1 MKRLVKSCCFG
12 EFGSQNSNFWGC
24 QFGIVAGLSD
34 SLSGLWNSS
43 GGCCILCQV
52 VCHCRHKG
60 LEHAMYRSKLEA
72 EIAELR
78 ALSDSSKQS
87 RAPVTLDQQSVGRL
101 SRMDAMQQQ
110 SMDLAKEERRAQRL
124 AVLAAALERMDED
137 EFGYCLKC
145 GEDISEARLDIDPAV
160 TLCVDCAG

>member
-1 MKRLVKSCCFG
+1 
-12 EFGSQNSNFWGC
+12 
-24 QFGIVAGLSD
+24 
-34 SLSGLWNSS
+34 
-43 GGCCILCQV
+43 
-52 VCHCRHKG
+52 
-60 LEHAMYRSKLEA
+60 MYRSKLEA

-124 AVLAAALERMDED
+124 TVLAAALRRMDED

-145 GEDISEARLDIDPAV
+145 GDDISEARLDIDPAV